1 MEETLKISVL
11 ITTAA
16 ILLFGVSHSFA
27 GDKLETFMNLPGAV
41 AVGEFT
47 PDGKLVRF
55 KGQMSKE
62 AAEMAAMMC
71 GAVSEQFTKQAN
83 DFSAKTGMKWNPF
96 KGFAVSAGEYTVCA
110 AGNTGIFVETAKADF
125 NKIFQ
130 ALAEN

>member
-1 MEETLKISVL
+1 MEAILKNTVL
-11 ITTAA
+11 ITVAA
-16 ILLFGVSHSFA
+16 VLLFGAPCSFA
-27 GDKLETFMNLPGAV
+27 GDKLESLMNLPGAV

-55 KGQMSKE
+55 KGQMSQE

-71 GAVSEQFTKQAN
+71 GAVSDQFAKQAK

-96 KGFAVSAGEYTVCA
+96 KGFAVSAGDYTVCA

>member
-1 MEETLKISVL
+1 MRKTIL
-11 ITTAA
+11 IVVIAF
-16 ILLFGVSHSFA
+16 LLFGVPFSFA
-27 GDKLETFMNLPGAV
+27 GDKLDNLMSLPGAV

-47 PDGKLVRF
+47 PEGKLVRF

-71 GAVSEQFTKQAN
+71 GAVSEQFSKQAN
-83 DFSAKTGMKWNPF
+83 DFSTKTGMKWNPF

-125 NKIFQ
+125 NKVFQ
-130 ALAEN
+130 ALAQN